1 MRSSHKKIN
10 MQSYSIQFVGKEIVI
25 FPPSTLGQK
34 LSLRTKLSFEIE
46 PSWKIKPEIGHRK
59 MDEELQN
66 LRNFAESAGNTGG
79 IERNSLGVL
88 ENGLGVLKN
97 SADIDKIEEEL
108 SEIKESLANQGILIL
123 SYHVTR

>member
-1 MRSSHKKIN
+1 
-10 MQSYSIQFVGKEIVI
+10 
-25 FPPSTLGQK
+25 
-34 LSLRTKLSFEIE
+34 
-46 PSWKIKPEIGHRK
+46 

>member
-1 MRSSHKKIN
+1 
-10 MQSYSIQFVGKEIVI
+10 
-25 FPPSTLGQK
+25 
-34 LSLRTKLSFEIE
+34 
-46 PSWKIKPEIGHRK
+46 

-108 SEIKESLANQGILIL
+108 SEIKESLANQGFSNSITL
-123 SYHVTR
+123 HVDLMRRYRVRI